1 MSKEGTRQS
10 RYNKDNT
17 KLLSIRLNKKT
28 DQDILYRLDEVDSMA
43 GYIKDLIREDIER
56 YRIENEGSRL

>member
-28 DQDILYRLDEVDSMA
+28 DQDILYRLDEVESMA

-56 YRIENEGSRL
+56 YEIKNDDR